1 MATHMRLP
9 FQQQHLHQPEP
20 EQLMRRAASWEASA
34 MAVDHH
40 HETWPA
46 TCRESTQAAG
56 THNIGAGGNT
66 WSKRIA
72 SAAASNLD
80 SDSWEVRAFAED
92 ASSSGQW
99 PPRSYSCSF
108 CQREFRTAQAL
119 GGHMNVHR
127 RERAHANQMAQLR
140 NATTTATKTSTTSS
154 DQIITTAQQQV
165 GNNAAADYH
174 WRPAARTSSSSDLTL
189 LQSSDLSLLKAADP
203 VSPVKSS
210 LPFSPQLSLSR
221 GSMSGGLSSS
231 CVLSTSPPSQ
241 ESISSTNSGTTITTA
256 IMQQEHGHGGNLR
269 LMETT
274 TTPPSAQLNF
284 ENLSA
289 AAAAAPN
296 YSGSWSAAGAFH
308 PYEKSLEQSTAAI
321 NLRRFSLCFSQSMQ
335 RDQYHQDDTLDL
347 ELRLGQGPCTV

>member
-20 EQLMRRAASWEASA
+20 EHLMRRAATWEASA
-34 MAVDHH
+34 MAVDH

-46 TCRESTQAAG
+46 TCRESTQAGG

-140 NATTTATKTSTTSS
+140 NAAAAATTTTATKTSTS
-154 DQIITTAQQQV
+154 DYINTTAHQV
-165 GNNAAADYH
+165 GNAAADFH
-174 WRPAARTSSSSDLTL
+174 WRPSGRTSSSSDLTL
-189 LQSSDLSLLKAADP
+189 LQSPDLNLLKSTDLSRLKASDP
-203 VSPVKSS
+203 VSPVRS
-210 LPFSPQLSLSR
+210 LPFSPQLSLSG
-221 GSMSGGLSSS
+221 GSMSGVLSSS
-231 CVLSTSPPSQ
+231 CVMSTSPPSQ

-256 IMQQEHGHGGNLR
+256 IMQQEHGGGNLR

-274 TTPPSAQLNF
+274 TTPAQVHF
-284 ENLSA
+284 ENPP
-289 AAAAAPN
+289 AAAPN
-296 YSGSWSAAGAFH
+296 HCGSWSAGAFH

>member
-20 EQLMRRAASWEASA
+20 EQLMRRAVSWEASA
-34 MAVDHH
+34 MAVDH

-140 NATTTATKTSTTSS
+140 NAATTTTTKTSTSS
-154 DQIITTAQQQV
+154 DQIITTAHQV
-165 GNNAAADYH
+165 GNAAADYH
-174 WRPAARTSSSSDLTL
+174 WRPSARTSSSSDLTL
-189 LQSSDLSLLKAADP
+189 LQSSDLSLLKNTDLSLLKASDP
-203 VSPVKSS
+203 VSPVKS

-256 IMQQEHGHGGNLR
+256 IMQQEHGGGNLR

-274 TTPPSAQLNF
+274 TTPTAQLNF

-289 AAAAAPN
+289 AAPN
-296 YSGSWSAAGAFH
+296 YSGSWSAGAFH